1 MNNYEQEDF
10 KKVKNGYYMYL
21 AGPLTM
27 YITSFFGYIKAMK
40 QRNNIE
46 NAVIVNNHYS
56 YQFKI
61 MNINII
67 LNLIILLTA
76 LAYTFNII
84 AEIDFVNLNLDSF
97 MSEIINIFQFYLVGS
112 VLITGLLFVQS
123 WIGLHKIN
131 NNTYV

>member
-1 MNNYEQEDF
+1 MNNYEKEDF
-10 KKVKNGYYMYL
+10 KKVKNVYYMYII
-21 AGPLTM
+21 GPLTM
-27 YITSFFGYIKAMK
+27 YITSIFGYINAMK

-46 NAVIVNNHYS
+46 NSVIVNNHYS

-84 AEIDFVNLNLDSF
+84 SEIDFVSLNIDSF
-97 MSEIINIFQFYLVGS
+97 MTEIKNIFQFYLVGS
-112 VLITGLLFVQS
+112 VLITILLFAQS
-123 WIGLHKIN
+123 CIGLHKVK

>member
-46 NAVIVNNHYS
+46 NSVIVNNHYS

-76 LAYTFNII
+76 LSYTFNII

-97 MSEIINIFQFYLVGS
+97 MSEITNIFQFYLVGS